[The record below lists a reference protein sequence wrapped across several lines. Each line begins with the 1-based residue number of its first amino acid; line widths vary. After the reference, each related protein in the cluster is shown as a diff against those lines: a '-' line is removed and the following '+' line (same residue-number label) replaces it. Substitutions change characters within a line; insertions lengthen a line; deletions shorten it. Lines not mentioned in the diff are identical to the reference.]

1 MKEKYELARRM
12 RRALTPPEYL
22 LWERI
27 KTRQNGGPV
36 FRRQYAFGPYILDF
50 FCIQAKLAIEV
61 DGDTHNNDEG
71 RQKDSLRD
79 EWLNSEEVEVYR
91 IQAADIFKDA
101 DGAAD
106 GVILKAL
113 HRLKDRQGP
122 HHRI

>member
-1 MKEKYELARRM
+1 MKEKHTLARQM

-27 KTRQNGGPV
+27 KTRQSGCPV

-50 FCIQAKLAIEV
+50 YCIRAKLAVEV
-61 DGDTHNNDEG
+61 DGDAHNNDSAIA
-71 RQKDSLRD
+71 KDAVRD
-79 EWLNSEEVEVYR
+79 TWLNSEGVEVYR

-106 GVILKAL
+106 GAILKAL
-113 HRLKDRQGP
+113 DRLQSR
-122 HHRI
+122 